1 MHIKS
6 YTAPTL
12 AAALKLAR
20 DELGPDALV
29 LGTRQVRRDG
39 GVFGLLGRAQV
50 EVTAAVDRDRRALPE
65 GEPAARPDASWKA
78 LSITRSLLDPIEVE
92 LRELRRAVDG
102 LADPGGTA
110 ALARDVSDLRR
121 AVFRLVEE
129 RESGAASAAAALEGV
144 APRHAAPLAA
154 LAARRPG
161 THALRDALAARLD
174 ERLLVPRDDA
184 PPGVSL
190 FVGAAGVGKTTTV
203 AKLAARDPDGVAL
216 VTTDVHRVGAIEALR
231 AFSERHGIPFSSA
244 ATPAQ
249 LGRFLEATPG
259 RRVLVDTAG
268 RSRGD
273 RAAFAELA
281 RARGIAGRRGD
292 VQLVVSATTQEG
304 DLRDE
309 VARFADLEP
318 AALVVTKVD
327 DTRSLAGL
335 ANLLLDEVAPP
346 LAWLGVGQRVPDD
359 LALAEPVS
367 LADRVLGAA
376 P

>member
-1 MHIKS
+1 
-6 YTAPTL
+6 
-12 AAALKLAR
+12 
-20 DELGPDALV
+20 
-29 LGTRQVRRDG
+29 
-39 GVFGLLGRAQV
+39 
-50 EVTAAVDRDRRALPE
+50 
-65 GEPAARPDASWKA
+65 
-78 LSITRSLLDPIEVE
+78 
-92 LRELRRAVDG
+92 
-102 LADPGGTA
+102 
-110 ALARDVSDLRR
+110 
-121 AVFRLVEE
+121 
-129 RESGAASAAAALEGV
+129 
-144 APRHAAPLAA
+144 
-154 LAARRPG
+154 
-161 THALRDALAARLD
+161 
-174 ERLLVPRDDA
+174 PRDDA